1 MSAWKSCRKEI
12 VKKLLPFSKFTIPNE
27 FYFSAPPDYFVPMEQ
42 HDLSTLS
49 IHSQEQVFVK
59 DLLLVFSGYQADNIR
74 FERCADSVKWT
85 VNASADESLRSRL
98 YAESCLPLAGILI
111 LLRYNIYSLRYDLER
126 GRIAMAVAGV
136 AEDFL
141 NTDIMDLLIEL
152 ERESREKAKPLNLS
166 DIGNFTR
173 PFMNIA
179 RQILDTI
186 AAVVK
191 RDLVGGEI
199 LTDVGK
205 RVQSSVSQSART
217 VLLRMERAGLAQY
230 YDLVFCWIRYGSLH
244 QDKAHEFMVWDLQA
258 TKMFSHSEVM
268 RGKDDDDLS
277 SLTDGSF
284 DQRYCVISELCP
296 SQLASASSD
305 IVKCGKYLN
314 IIEQIKGETSAQ
326 FSADENKWLNGNEV
340 DEWRDMEVEDVIS
353 RIRKTRIEASQRL
366 VLLLRKQFGLDKLF
380 ESIRGFFLLEQSDWI
395 TSFIELADEQ
405 LMRSLKD
412 IVAKAIQ
419 AHFEEAV
426 DCSTLQDDRFRT
438 IFRPILEKHNVSSF
452 VRMIASVNKK
462 ENSVNAS
469 EETRATQS
477 ESESLRG
484 ADALSLQMRLASPL
498 SLVFP
503 PNFTINLA
511 IIFRILFSLHR
522 AMHLLYQKQL
532 CVDLPGEERMLL
544 ELMLHSVN
552 AYLSHC
558 TMHAIPTLWSAFM
571 QKISKSVSLEEILS
585 HQASF
590 VAETNSICML
600 SNVDFMV
607 ALTAFT
613 TVVVEYSMDIVSY
626 DVAVRRSRDALN
638 DVQEALG
645 TSDDNIASA
654 QLQSRIFSRFY

>member
-1 MSAWKSCRKEI
+1 MLAWKSCRKEI

-27 FYFSAPPDYFVPMEQ
+27 FCSSGPPDYFVPMEQ
-42 HDLSTLS
+42 HDLSSLS

-111 LLRYNIYSLRYDLER
+111 LLRHNIYSLRYDLER

-141 NTDIMDLLIEL
+141 NADIMDLLIEL
-152 ERESREKAKPLNLS
+152 ERESREKNKPLNLS

-179 RQILDTI
+179 RQILDTV
-186 AAVVK
+186 AAIVK

-217 VLLRMERAGLAQY
+217 ILLRMERAGLAQY

-244 QDKAHEFMVWDLQA
+244 QDKAHEFMVWDLHA
-258 TKMFSHSEVM
+258 TKMFSRSEVM
-268 RGKDDDDLS
+268 RGKDDNDFLS
-277 SLTDGSF
+277 LIDGF
-284 DQRYCVISELCP
+284 DQRYCVINELCP

-314 IIEQIKGETSAQ
+314 IIEQIKGETSTL
-326 FSADENKWLNGNEV
+326 FTADENKWLNGNEV
-340 DEWRDMEVEDVIS
+340 DEWKDMEVEDVIS

-366 VLLLRKQFGLDKLF
+366 VLLLRKQFGLDELF

-412 IVAKAIQ
+412 TVAKVIE

-438 IFRPILEKHNVSSF
+438 IFRPILEKHSVSSF

-462 ENSVNAS
+462 ENSMNAS
-469 EETRATQS
+469 EETGATQP

-484 ADALSLQMRLASPL
+484 ADALSLQMRLTSPL

-503 PNFTINLA
+503 PNFALNLA
-511 IIFRILFSLHR
+511 IIFRILFNLHR
-522 AMHLLYQKQL
+522 AMHLLYLKQL

-544 ELMLHSVN
+544 EWMLHSLN

-558 TMHAIPTLWSAFM
+558 TMHAIPALWNAFM
-571 QKISKSVSLEEILS
+571 LKISKSVSLEEILS

-590 VAETNSICML
+590 VAETNSLCML
-600 SNVDFMV
+600 SNVNFMV

-626 DVAVRRSRDALN
+626 DVAVQRSRVALN
-638 DVQEALG
+638 GVQEALSK
-645 TSDDNIASA
+645 SDDNIASA